1 MANTDQ
7 RGRIPVTVLTGYL
20 GAGKTT
26 VLNQVLSKNHG
37 QRIAVI
43 ENEFG
48 EIGVDNELVIQSD
61 EEIFEMNNG
70 CICCTVR
77 GDLLRTLGNL
87 VRRKNKFDRV
97 LIETTGVADPG
108 PVAQTFFREE
118 DIAEKYWLDAIITV
132 VDARHLSLHLHD
144 SPECQRQIAFADVIL
159 LNKMDLVSKQ
169 EADAL
174 EETIRRINPLARAIR
189 CTRGE
194 VDLKQV
200 LSVGGFDV
208 DRAIEVDP
216 AFLKEE
222 DHHHHHDHHDHDH
235 DHDHDH
241 KHDHSH
247 DHHHHNHVH
256 DSEVGSVSIV
266 LEGDLDPKKFEGWMN
281 MLLQHVGNDLFRYKG
296 ILAIAGESNRIIFQG
311 VHMLM
316 EEKRDR
322 PWGDQ
327 PRVNRFVFI
336 GRNLEKDIL
345 HEAFRRCLV
354 GVNA

>member
-1 MANTDQ
+1 MTNLNQ
-7 RGRIPVTVLTGYL
+7 QGRIPVTVLTGYL

-26 VLNQVLSKNHG
+26 VLNMVLSRNHG
-37 QRIAVI
+37 RRIAVI

-77 GDLLRTLGNL
+77 GDLLRTLGSL

-97 LIETTGVADPG
+97 LIETTGIADPG

-118 DIAEKYWLDAIITV
+118 DIAQSYWLDAIITV
-132 VDARHLSLHLHD
+132 VDARHLSLHLDD
-144 SPECQRQIAFADVIL
+144 SPECQRQIAFADVLL
-159 LNKMDLVSKQ
+159 LNKMDLVSDR

-174 EETIRRINPLARAIR
+174 EKTVRSINPLARVIR

-194 VDLKQV
+194 VDLENV

-208 DRAIEVDP
+208 ERAIELDP
-216 AFLKEE
+216 SFLKEE
-222 DHHHHHDHHDHDH
+222 QHHHHNHEHDHHHDHDH
-235 DHDHDH
+235 DHDH
-241 KHDHSH
+241 H
-247 DHHHHNHVH
+247 DHHHHDHKH
-256 DSEVGSVSIV
+256 DREVGSVSIE
-266 LEGDLDPKKFEGWMN
+266 LEGDLDPKKFDGLIN

-296 ILAIAGESNRIIFQG
+296 ILSIAGESNRIIFQG

-322 PWGDQ
+322 PWGDT
-327 PRVNRFVFI
+327 PRVSRMVFI
-336 GRNLEKDIL
+336 GRNLDDGIL
-345 HEAFRRCLV
+345 REGFRRCLV
-354 GVNA
+354 GVTA